1 MWTNL
6 GFWSGVT
13 AYPAAAR
20 ALAVHV
26 GRAAQLR
33 PCDVVVDYACG
44 YGDSLRLWV
53 EAFGVAR
60 VIGVEPDP
68 DIARQVQERIA
79 AWGLSSRIRVE
90 AERAERV
97 APDSLAGDVTAVVC
111 VDAAYHFDSRRRWL
125 TKVLRALP
133 ARGRLG
139 LADLVFSA
147 RAPGSWRVSGVSRLV
162 NVPAANIETAD
173 QIETVIAAAAAEV
186 RWSESAG
193 EAVLDGFCR
202 NVRTPGLPLA
212 VTRRLIRMARRGR
225 LIDYRIIGAER
236 R

>member
-6 GFWSGVT
+6 GFWSGAT
-13 AYPAAAR
+13 SYPDAAR

-26 GRAAQLR
+26 GQAAQLR
-33 PCDVVVDYACG
+33 AGDVVVDYACG

-53 EAFGVAR
+53 ETFGVAR

-68 DIARQVQERIA
+68 AIARRVRERIA
-79 AWGLSSRIRVE
+79 SWGLSASISVE
-90 AERAERV
+90 AERAERI
-97 APDSLAGDVTAVVC
+97 APDALSSDVTAVVC

-125 TKVLRALP
+125 TTVLRALP
-133 ARGRLG
+133 AQGRLG

-147 RAPGSWRVSGVSRLV
+147 RAPGSWRVSGISRLV
-162 NVPAANIETAD
+162 NIPAGNIETVD
-173 QIETVIAAAAAEV
+173 QIETVIAGVDAEV
-186 RWSESAG
+186 RWSEAAG

-236 R
+236 V